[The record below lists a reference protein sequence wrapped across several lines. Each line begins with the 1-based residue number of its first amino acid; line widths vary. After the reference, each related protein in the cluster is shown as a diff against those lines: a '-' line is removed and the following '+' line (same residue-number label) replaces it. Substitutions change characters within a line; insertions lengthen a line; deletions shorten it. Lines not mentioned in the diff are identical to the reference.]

1 MAVHE
6 LSKPCDTACAHIV
19 KGGCAIY
26 QQRPRSC
33 ANFAC
38 VWLQDQR
45 GHRSVMTRAMR
56 PDKCHVVLFGVGG
69 GDLEAVVDPKY
80 PGAWRVGAIGKFLK
94 QADKRGVHITVHT
107 RPEQGLA

>member
-6 LSKPCDTACAHIV
+6 LSKPCDVQCGHA
-19 KGGCAIY
+19 KGNGCAIY
-26 QQRPRSC
+26 ASRPRSC

-38 VWLQDQR
+38 AWLQDQR
-45 GHRSVMTRAMR
+45 EHRGVMGRALR

-69 GDLEAVVDPKY
+69 GDLEAVCDPKY

-94 QADKRGVHITVHT
+94 QADKSGVRITVHT
-107 RPEQGLA
+107 RPEGS